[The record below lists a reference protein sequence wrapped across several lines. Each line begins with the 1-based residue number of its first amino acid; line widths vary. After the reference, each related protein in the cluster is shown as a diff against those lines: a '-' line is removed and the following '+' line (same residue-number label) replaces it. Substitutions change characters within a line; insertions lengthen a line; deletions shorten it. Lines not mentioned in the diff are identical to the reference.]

1 MVERVALHADTHG
14 GLREGRREGCRLRR
28 LMSSDSAPAWRDA
41 SESDRGSGGT
51 NETVLR
57 RLWDEIGVLEWR
69 FWGENEGLGRNGTIW
84 DGFGHVQSV
93 PFGIFCCKLFIYNY
107 LSKSD

>member
-1 MVERVALHADTHG
+1 MGRSGAL
-14 GLREGRREGCRLRR
+14 LRR
-28 LMSSDSAPAWRDA
+28 F
-41 SESDRGSGGT
+41 
-51 NETVLR
+51 
-57 RLWDEIGVLEWR
+57 WDGIGVLGR
-69 FWGENEGLGRNGTIW
+69 GFWAKNEGLGRNGTIW